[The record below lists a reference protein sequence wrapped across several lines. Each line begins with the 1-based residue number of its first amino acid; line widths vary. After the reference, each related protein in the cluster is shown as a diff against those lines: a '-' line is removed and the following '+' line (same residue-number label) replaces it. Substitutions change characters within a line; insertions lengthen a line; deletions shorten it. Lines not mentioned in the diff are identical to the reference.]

1 MTGPRDAEQAR
12 LDARWREF
20 LQYVWEE
27 AASQG
32 RDADAFM
39 QPDLAARTIRARLFS
54 DETGETSFAVTI
66 SAAQLLEG
74 DLRDLARRFLAAY
87 IAAYD
92 ASWPRQ

>member
-1 MTGPRDAEQAR
+1 MTKSRQAE
-12 LDARWREF
+12 DARIAARWEQF
-20 LQYVWEE
+20 LQYVWQE

-74 DLRDLARRFLAAY
+74 DLRDLARRFLSAY
-87 IAAYD
+87 IVAYD

>member
-1 MTGPRDAEQAR
+1 MMRSRESDEAR
-12 LDARWREF
+12 TAARWREF
-20 LQYVWEE
+20 LQHIWEE
-27 AASQG
+27 AADQG

-39 QPDLAARTIRARLFS
+39 QPDLAARTIRARLFT
-54 DETGETSFAVTI
+54 DETGDTSFAVTI

-92 ASWPRQ
+92 ASWPER

>member
-1 MTGPRDAEQAR
+1 MTKSRQAE
-12 LDARWREF
+12 DARIAARWEQF
-20 LQYVWEE
+20 LQYVWQE